1 MDVLETTAPND
12 EGAAATGAG
21 TGGSK
26 KTPEGF
32 DREYRQS
39 AWYSRKAKVL

>member
-21 TGGSK
+21 TGGSEE
-26 KTPEGF
+26 TPEGLN
-32 DREYRQS
+32 REYRQS
-39 AWYSRKAKVL
+39 ARYSRKAKVL